1 MSECDICGES
11 PATKKI
17 RLDSS
22 VLTVCDRCTA
32 VGTIIETPQVKQTA
46 VPVTATSVIIG
57 SEENVVEDFG
67 KLIAQGRQKLGLKQD
82 ELATKLNEK
91 LSVIQAAESGK
102 RLDINLA
109 RKFEKL
115 FRIKLVEI
123 L

>member
-32 VGTIIETPQVKQTA
+32 VGTIIEMPQA
-46 VPVTATSVIIG
+46 VPSAVPITSIIAG
-57 SEENVVEDFG
+57 SEETVVEDFG

-82 ELATKLNEK
+82 ELASKLNEK
-91 LSVIQAAESGK
+91 LSVIQAAESGR

-109 RKFEKL
+109 RKFEKFFNIHL
-115 FRIKLVEI
+115 IEI
-123 L
+123 I

>member
-32 VGTIIETPQVKQTA
+32 VGTVIEMPQAKPSA
-46 VPVTATSVIIG
+46 VPVTSIVVG
-57 SEENVVEDFG
+57 SEEIVVEDFG
-67 KLIAQGRQKLGLKQD
+67 KLIAQGRLKLGLKQD
-82 ELATKLNEK
+82 ELANKLNEK
-91 LSVIQAAESGK
+91 LSVVQAAESGR